1 LSAPIHEANSSAD
14 HILGPVALRPFDEAQ
29 RVYSVQRTKLL
40 DTPPDPRFDRLTRL
54 TARLFDVPLAVVSL
68 MDSDRLWLMATVGF
82 PQGHSAPRDDTFCA
96 YTVLDPT
103 QPLIVPDTRQDLRF
117 STNPFV
123 TGPAGICFY
132 AGVPVLDSAGRALGS
147 LCIFDTKPRH
157 LSSGEVET
165 LCDLA
170 FQASVILQMEQAAAA
185 RRESEEHHRWA
196 VDLSPQS
203 QWVAGANGN
212 LLEIRAE
219 FLDQLGL
226 TLDEVHEEGW
236 IRSVFPED
244 QARVRETFT
253 HSLKTGERMD
263 YEFRFCLAD
272 GTRRWVRSRAAPR
285 RDEAGQIIRW
295 YGAVEDIDD
304 RKTIELAAEEA
315 RRRLEWVLESTT
327 DSVAFFDCDWRA
339 TYLNPHFRRIDAYAG
354 LPGKV
359 LWEAMPDLIGSAIEK
374 SLRQAQD
381 SGSPVNTQWYS
392 SRLGG
397 WLDIHAYPTPQGV
410 SVFIRDVSEQHRL
423 SQQLLHQAQHDL
435 ISDLPN
441 RSFLRNKLQERLEGD
456 AEGGTGQSLL
466 RLRLDGF
473 RSATDTFGPAM
484 GEALIRRAA
493 ERLQRFAEAGC
504 FVASCDGPE
513 FAVLPA
519 STSQGPAPE
528 ALAEELLD
536 VLERPYNENGST
548 IRLKLSIGIAR
559 TPDDAQDADQ
569 LLQAAEIA
577 MSRARN
583 GGGPSYSRFT
593 AGMRQGLEHRHQLV
607 RDLREAADRCE
618 ISMAYQPLV
627 DFPQGRIGGFE
638 ALMRWRHPTRGAVSP
653 AEFIPV
659 AEQSGVIMEL
669 GVIALRQACLE
680 AMTWR
685 SPVRV
690 AVNLSPVQFRDPKL
704 VDTVAQIL
712 DETGLPA
719 SRLKLEITE
728 TVLLEDSE
736 TNLEVL
742 HQLKDLGV
750 LIVLDDFGTGYSSL
764 GYLQRFP
771 FHKLKIDQSFVRPLI
786 QRPESQ
792 AIVRS
797 ILDLARA
804 LGIDTT
810 AEGVETEEQLQWLV
824 REGCGQIQGY
834 LLGRPMPAGGVNRF
848 LQDFACPRI
857 MTHSHLR

>member
-1 LSAPIHEANSSAD
+1 MDLISEAVS
-14 HILGPVALRPFDEAQ
+14 LRPSDEVE
-29 RVYSVQRTKLL
+29 RVCSVQRTGLL
-40 DTPPDPRFDRLTRL
+40 DTPLDPRFDRLTRL
-54 TARLFDVPLAVVSL
+54 TARLFDAPLAMVSL
-68 MDSDRLWLMATVGF
+68 MDSDRLWLMAAVGF
-82 PQGHSAPRDDTFCA
+82 AQGLSAPRDDTFCA

-103 QPLIVPDTRQDLRF
+103 QPLIVPDTRQDPRF
-117 STNPFV
+117 ASNPFV
-123 TGPAGICFY
+123 TGPESICFY
-132 AGVPVLDSAGRALGS
+132 AGVPVLDAEKRVLGS
-147 LCIFDTKPRH
+147 LCVFDTKPRH
-157 LSSGEVET
+157 LSSSEVET

-185 RRESEEHHRWA
+185 QRESEEHHRWA
-196 VDLSPQS
+196 VALSPQS
-203 QWVAGANGN
+203 QWVADANGN

-219 FLDQLGL
+219 FLDQLGM
-226 TLDEVHEEGW
+226 TLDEVHDEGW
-236 IRSVFPED
+236 IRSVFPDD
-244 QARVRETFT
+244 QARVRDTFV
-253 HSLKTGERMD
+253 HSLRTGERMD
-263 YEFRFCLAD
+263 YEFRFCMVD
-272 GTRRWVRSRAAPR
+272 GSRRWVRSRAAPR
-285 RDEAGQIIRW
+285 RDEAGQIVRW

-304 RKTIELAAEEA
+304 RKTIELAVEEG
-315 RRRLEWVLESTT
+315 RRRLEGVLESTT
-327 DSVAFFDCDWRA
+327 DFVAFFDRDWRA
-339 TYLNPHFRRIDAYAG
+339 TYLNPHFRCIEAYAE
-354 LPGKV
+354 LLGKV
-359 LWEAMPDLIGSAIEK
+359 LWEAMPDLIGSSVEK

-381 SGSPVNTQWYS
+381 SGSPVNLEWYS

-397 WLDIHAYPTPQGV
+397 WMDVHAYPTPQGI
-410 SVFIRDVSEQHRL
+410 SLFIRDVTEQHQL
-423 SQQLLHQAQHDL
+423 SQQLLHQVEHDPL
-435 ISDLPN
+435 TDLPN
-441 RSFLRNKLQERLEGD
+441 RTLLHSELRARL
-456 AEGGTGQSLL
+456 GGNPQGVGGQALL

-484 GEALIRRAA
+484 GEALIQRAA
-493 ERLQRFAEAGC
+493 ERLQHFVQAGC
-504 FVASCDGPE
+504 FVAALDGPE
-513 FAVLPA
+513 FAVLPV
-519 STSQGPAPE
+519 STIQRPTLD
-528 ALAEELLD
+528 ALANDLLD
-536 VLERPYNENGST
+536 TLERPYSENGST
-548 IRLKLSIGIAR
+548 IRLKLSVGIAR

-577 MSRARN
+577 MSQARS
-583 GGGPSYSRFT
+583 GDGQGYSHFT
-593 AGMRQGLEHRHQLV
+593 ASMRQGLENRHQLV
-607 RDLREAADRCE
+607 RDLREAAERCE
-618 ISMAYQPLV
+618 ISLAYQPLV
-627 DFPQGRIGGFE
+627 DFPLGQIGGFE

-669 GVIALRQACLE
+669 GAIALRQACQD

-704 VDTVAQIL
+704 VALVAHIL
-712 DETGLPA
+712 EETKLPA

-736 TNLEVL
+736 TNLAVL

-786 QRPESQ
+786 ERPESQ

-810 AEGVETEEQLQWLV
+810 AEGVETQEQLQWLV

-834 LLGRPMPAGGVNRF
+834 LLGRPMPAGDVNRF
-848 LQDFACPRI
+848 LQDFACPRG
-857 MTHSHLR
+857 H